1 MSAFVDEMLVHLWFA
16 FLLITF
22 AGCAEGIRRLSRR
35 ERIVRGE
42 RN

>member
-1 MSAFVDEMLVHLWFA
+1 MNDILIHLWFA

-22 AGCAEGIRRLSRR
+22 GGCVEGIRRLSRR
-35 ERIVRGE
+35 ERIARGE

>member
-1 MSAFVDEMLVHLWFA
+1 MNDIMVHLWLA

-22 AGCAEGIRRLSRR
+22 GGCIEGIRRLSRR
-35 ERIVRGE
+35 ERTARGE

>member
-1 MSAFVDEMLVHLWFA
+1 MNDILIHLWFS

-22 AGCAEGIRRLSRR
+22 GGCVEGIRRLCRR
-35 ERIVRGE
+35 ERITRGE